1 MSSPSSNGPR
11 GASNSAPASGG
22 PKPPAPLRAAPPPA
36 PPRVPTPIRSART
49 AQRREVTTRA
59 PVQGVFAEGQISLR
73 VAVPAPATA
82 ARTAQPLR
90 PGTST
95 GAPALPAALA
105 PNAAAVRAPRAP
117 SAAAPSAAVQR
128 KGDGSVDAFLVNL
141 PVSHGGQAMPDGVRA
156 KMEAALGADFSDVR
170 IHVGPQASSI
180 GALAFTRGSDL
191 YFAPGQYNPNS
202 LQGQQILG
210 HELTHV
216 VQQRQGRVSNPF
228 GSGVAVVQD
237 RQLEAEA
244 DRMGWRAAM
253 TPGPRG
259 DGK

>member
-1 MSSPSSNGPR
+1 MSSPSSHGPR
-11 GASNSAPASGG
+11 GNSRPEPNGAG
-22 PKPPAPLRAAPPPA
+22 PRPPAPIRAAPPPP
-36 PPRVPTPIRSART
+36 PPRVPSPIRV
-49 AQRREVTTRA
+49 AQRRESTTPP
-59 PVQGVFAEGQISLR
+59 PVQGVFAQGQVSMR
-73 VAVPAPATA
+73 SAP
-82 ARTAQPLR
+82 TAQPLKR
-90 PGTST
+90 
-95 GAPALPAALA
+95 GA
-105 PNAAAVRAPRAP
+105 APRAAS
-117 SAAAPSAAVQR
+117 SASVQR
-128 KGDGSVDAFLVNL
+128 KSNGSVDAFLVNL
-141 PVSHGGQAMPDGVRA
+141 PVSHGGQTLPDAVRA
-156 KMEAALGADFSDVR
+156 KMESALGADFSDVR
-170 IHVGPQASSI
+170 VHVGPQASSI
-180 GALAFTRGSDL
+180 GALAFTRGSDI
-191 YFAPGQYNPNS
+191 YFAPGQYNPAS